1 MNTTQPKANI
11 GIALTLGALL
21 SVVSVGHAFAQE
33 LQPIGTLTIP
43 AVSADPVTIFAAGV
57 SYTVPEPTG
66 GGGGGGGGKP
76 SFSTFNLAK
85 RVDGTSPRLLV
96 SAASRRHFP
105 EARIEIFNPAGTA
118 VHTRYDLTSVLVLG
132 AKVQSTEEDNNPILF
147 EEVSLFYGQIK
158 QTVFTPSGP
167 VEGCWSQVTNAPC

>member
-1 MNTTQPKANI
+1 MNTAPPKGNI
-11 GIALTLGALL
+11 GIALTLGVLL
-21 SVVSVGHAFAQE
+21 AVVPVGAFAQE

-43 AVSADPVTIFAAGV
+43 AVSADPVTVFAAGV
-57 SYTVPEPTG
+57 SYTVPNSVI
-66 GGGGGGGGKP
+66 GGGGKA

-85 RVDGTSPRLLV
+85 RVDSTSPRLLV
-96 SAASRRHFP
+96 SAASGRHFP

-167 VEGCWSQVTNAPC
+167 FAGCWNQLTNASC